1 MGTILFYRTKSVLI
15 ARTLQRKLRLPLRL
29 SVWRFFLTGG
39 PTAKQV
45 EHHSPPVES
54 EMCPISHAQCETRTN
69 APVLCFPVPELYLPQ
84 LKLRGAPCSSTP
96 RTSDLPS
103 APSTESGSRGTTIGA
118 NKVSTRFPLG
128 KHPTEDEFCC
138 LGDGSLPHPFLMH
151 RTTGLVCLATSS
163 FKYPWNNC

>member
-54 EMCPISHAQCETRTN
+54 EVCPISHAQCETRTN

-96 RTSDLPS
+96 PPQICHLLQAQSLEAEEQPS
-103 APSTESGSRGTTIGA
+103 VQI
-118 NKVSTRFPLG
+118 RFPPDFLLG
-128 KHPTEDEFCC
+128 NTP
-138 LGDGSLPHPFLMH
+138 
-151 RTTGLVCLATSS
+151 
-163 FKYPWNNC
+163 